1 MIKKTTKTGSI
12 SRRRSLTAVAVSP
25 FRINR
30 LQAQEADIKIRP
42 KNETYEEDQ

>member
-1 MIKKTTKTGSI
+1 LTTVGAGAA
-12 SRRRSLTAVAVSP
+12 LAVSP

-30 LQAQEADIKIRP
+30 LQAQEANIKIRP